1 MLRNYIYRYSLV
13 FITILLLLFTSSP
26 VSGDEPDTPEDDIN
40 KESILLRIKEASS
53 EIVTL
58 KGDFVQKKKVEII
71 KDMPDSIGK
80 LYYRKPDCLRWEVLE
95 PVTMG
100 FIVNGKQGK
109 KWRGKSGNKIKFN
122 IRREPIIGV
131 ISNQVFAWAKG
142 DFDNLNAEYELII
155 INEEPVE
162 IKLLP
167 LSSME
172 KKYIQSIVLTFS
184 ETENYVKRIEINE
197 TKGGSTQLVFNN
209 MVINATLSEDIF

>member
-1 MLRNYIYRYSLV
+1 MHRYKIIYISI
-13 FITILLLLFTSSP
+13 FFLLFTSSP

-53 EIVTL
+53 KIVTL